1 MLMSVSDIEYYIPI
15 LLNFLISFSL
25 NNIMFIFLD
34 KLISS
39 EDKEQ
44 QTFLIPEPR
53 YFKLKNLKKL
63 KITEETK
70 LFTNLEEEHLFII
83 EQLQER
89 LEFFGLK
96 MNLEVHKV
104 QEINDFP
111 AIESNL
117 EAIRHI
123 IPEDLYNSIKNEK
136 NFIEQGYIL
145 VSEESSVLIEASTPQ
160 GLFYGIQTL
169 LQLLNSSQ
177 KKLSLSELKVIDFP
191 ALEIRGISDDIS
203 RGQAPTIKSL
213 KKFIKELSHYKINQY
228 YLVYMQDMF
237 KFTNHPE
244 IRKNRGAYS
253 KEDIIELQ
261 NYAKKFFIEIIPI
274 FQTVGHWDNIL
285 HRPDYWKYGEFPG
298 SNSLNITNEKIYEL
312 LDDMI
317 GDLSKAFKSEYF
329 HIGADESWDVGKVA
343 SKKHVEDVGIGRT
356 YLNHYKKVYDIAKK
370 YGYKKVI
377 IYHDILY
384 KYREILEGLPK
395 DMIIM
400 YWKYNTKASHPILN
414 EIRDYDYPVIV
425 SPSIMDFNRIFP
437 SIDKYEKNI
446 IKLLKFGY
454 EKGVI
459 GEVTSSW
466 GDYQNKEIR
475 ENRFYGFIFS
485 AVVGWNPLKELNII
499 YFWKC
504 LFIHFFGIIDSKL
517 IQIFSSIRS
526 LQDERKLHISP
537 TAYYNHFFAH
547 PYAKKSRR
555 YKKNIKI
562 SGFKKLI
569 EELNEII
576 KNCDELE
583 KIVPKNKINI
593 SNLAF
598 VAKHIKFYC
607 KKRINSK
614 SLIGYFPIK
623 ENYKNQKIKEIQ
635 ELKDEL
641 NHIIDEYEYLW
652 MKCARKEGF
661 ESIKKRYLWL
671 IKFYNDKIDQL
682 ERNVRWENPNIPSEL
697 IYLDSEGLH
706 RVHTTF
712 YKKVINIVGKIE
724 QAYLQ
729 VIAGTFAKIFINDSE
744 VGHIITR
751 HSLNFVVL
759 ENNIKIF
766 DMKEY
771 LKQGEN
777 LIMIENIDFIGG
789 FCPINVYG
797 EINLTTEEQIKIKTD
812 KTWRATREL
821 NKDWKE
827 VKSFGRPPKAIGG
840 LSYPDFKN
848 SLHSK
853 GDDGIAF
860 INTIASRRAKKK
872 FWRLKLVYK
881 LFNRFDIL
889 E

>member
-1 MLMSVSDIEYYIPI
+1 
-15 LLNFLISFSL
+15 
-25 NNIMFIFLD
+25 MFIFFEN
-34 KLISS
+34 LISS

-44 QTFLIPEPR
+44 QAFLIPEPR
-53 YFKLKNLKKL
+53 YFKLKNFKKM
-63 KITEETK
+63 KFNEQTK
-70 LFTNLEEEHLFII
+70 LFTNLEEEHSFII
-83 EQLQER
+83 EQIQEK

-96 MNLEVHKV
+96 TNLEVHNI

-111 AIESNL
+111 VIGSYL
-117 EAIRHI
+117 EEIKHKF
-123 IPEDLYNSIKNEK
+123 PEDLYNLIKSEK
-136 NFIEQGYIL
+136 NFIEQGYVL
-145 VSEESSVLIEASTPQ
+145 VSEDYNILIEASTPQ

-177 KKLSLSELKVIDFP
+177 NKLSLNELKVIDYP

-203 RGQAPTIKSL
+203 RGQAPTIKNL

-244 IRKNRGAYS
+244 IGKNRGIYS

-274 FQTVGHWDNIL
+274 FQTIGHWDNIL
-285 HRPDYWKYGEFPG
+285 HNPDYWDYGEFPG

-312 LDDMI
+312 LEEMI
-317 GDLSKAFKSEYF
+317 GELSEAFKSEYF

-343 SKKHVEDVGIGRT
+343 SKKYVEDVSFGIA
-356 YLNHYKKVYDIAKK
+356 YLNHYKRVYDIVKK

-377 IYHDILY
+377 IYHDIFY
-384 KYREILEGLPK
+384 KYKDVLEGLPK
-395 DMIIM
+395 DMIIT
-400 YWKYNTKASHPILN
+400 YWNYKTQHEHPIVKEIKKYNF
-414 EIRDYDYPVIV
+414 PVIV

-437 SIDKYEKNI
+437 SIDEYEKNI
-446 IKLLKFGY
+446 INLIKYGY
-454 EKGVI
+454 ENGVI
-459 GEVTSSW
+459 GEITSSW
-466 GDYQNKEIR
+466 GDFNNKEIR

-485 AVVGWNPLKELNII
+485 AMVGWNPLKEINMI

-504 LFIHFFGIIDSKL
+504 LFIHFFGILDKRL
-517 IQIFSSIRS
+517 IQFFSFIRS
-526 LQDERKLHISP
+526 LQDKRRLHLRS

-547 PYAKKSRR
+547 PYAKKTKR
-555 YKKNIKI
+555 YRKNIKS

-569 EELNEII
+569 EELDEII
-576 KNCDELE
+576 KKCEELE
-583 KIVPKNKINI
+583 RIVPKNKINI
-593 SNLAF
+593 TNLAF
-598 VAKHIKFYC
+598 IAKHIKFYC
-607 KKRINSK
+607 KKRVNTK
-614 SLIGYFPIK
+614 SLVEYIPIK
-623 ENYKNQKIKEIQ
+623 EDYTNYKITEIQ
-635 ELKDEL
+635 DLKNELIL
-641 NHIIDEYEYLW
+641 LLDEYEHLW
-652 MKCARKEGF
+652 GNCARKEGL
-661 ESIKKRYLWL
+661 ETIKRQYIWL
-671 IKFYNDKIDQL
+671 IKFYDVKVEQL
-682 ERNVRWENPNIPSEL
+682 KRNMRWENPYIPSEL

-706 RVHTTF
+706 SVHTTF
-712 YKKVINIVGKIE
+712 YKNIINIDGKIE
-724 QAYLQ
+724 HAYLQ
-729 VIAGTFAKIFINDSE
+729 VIAGTFAKILINNSE
-744 VGHIITR
+744 VGHTITR

-766 DMKEY
+766 EIKDY

-777 LIMIENIDFIGG
+777 LILIENIDFIGG

-797 EINLTTEEQIKIKTD
+797 EINLTTEEQLIIKTD
-812 KTWRATREL
+812 KTWTATRKL
-821 NKDWKE
+821 NGDWKN

-853 GDDGIAF
+853 GGDGVAF

>member
-1 MLMSVSDIEYYIPI
+1 
-15 LLNFLISFSL
+15 
-25 NNIMFIFLD
+25 MFIFLE

-44 QTFLIPEPR
+44 QTFLIPQPR
-53 YFKLKNLKKL
+53 YFKLKNLQKL
-63 KITEETK
+63 KITEQTK

-83 EQLQER
+83 EQLQEK

-96 MNLEVHKV
+96 KNLEFHKI
-104 QEINDFP
+104 QEINKFP
-111 AIESNL
+111 TIESNL

-123 IPEDLYNSIKNEK
+123 FPEDLYNSIKNEK

-145 VSEESSVLIEASTPQ
+145 VSEKSSVLIEASAPQ
-160 GLFYGIQTL
+160 GLFYGIQTF

-177 KKLSLSELKVIDFP
+177 NKLSLSELRIIDFP
-191 ALEIRGISDDIS
+191 ALEIRGVSDDIA

-213 KKFIKELSHYKINQY
+213 KKFIKELSLYKINQY

-237 KFTNHPE
+237 KFPKHPE
-244 IRKNRGAYS
+244 IGKNRGAYS

-261 NYAKKFFIEIIPI
+261 NFAKQFFIEIIPI
-274 FQTVGHWDNIL
+274 FQTIGHWENIL
-285 HRPDYWKYGEFPG
+285 HHPEYWKYGEFPG
-298 SNSLNITNEKIYEL
+298 SNSLNIANEQIYVL
-312 LDDMI
+312 LDEMI
-317 GDLSKAFKSEYF
+317 AELSKAFKSEYF
-329 HIGADESWDVGKVA
+329 HIGADESWDVGRAA
-343 SKKHVEDVGIGRT
+343 SKKYIEDVGIGRA

-377 IYHDILY
+377 IYHDILC
-384 KYREILEGLPK
+384 KYREVLEGLPK

-400 YWKYNTKASHPILN
+400 YWKYNTHESHPILKK
-414 EIRDYDYPVIV
+414 IRDYDYTIIV

-446 IKLLKFGY
+446 INLVKYGY
-454 EKGVI
+454 ENGAI
-459 GEVTSSW
+459 GEITSSW
-466 GDYQNKEIR
+466 GDYRNKEIR

-485 AVVGWNPLKELNII
+485 AMVGWNPLKEFNII

-504 LFIHFFGIIDSKL
+504 LFIHFFGILDSRL
-517 IQIFSSIRS
+517 IQIFSAIRS
-526 LQDERKLHISP
+526 LQDKRKLHISP

-547 PYAKKSRR
+547 PYAKKTRR

-562 SGFKKLI
+562 SGFKKSI

-576 KNCDELE
+576 KKCDELE

-593 SNLAF
+593 TNLAF
-598 VAKHIKFYC
+598 VVKHIKFYC

-614 SLIGYFPIK
+614 SLVEYIPLK
-623 ENYKNQKIKEIQ
+623 EDYTNYKIKEIQ
-635 ELKDEL
+635 ELRDEL
-641 NHIIDEYEYLW
+641 TQLLDEYEHLW
-652 MKCARKEGF
+652 LKCARKEGF

-671 IKFYNDKIDQL
+671 IKFYNDKIEQL

-697 IYLDSEGLH
+697 IYLDSKGLH
-706 RVHTTF
+706 QVHTTF
-712 YKKVINIVGKIE
+712 YKKVIKIDGKIDK
-724 QAYLQ
+724 AYLQ
-729 VIAGTFAKIFINDSE
+729 VIAGTFAKIFVNDSE
-744 VGHIITR
+744 VGHTITR
-751 HSLNFVVL
+751 HSLNFVIL
-759 ENNIKIF
+759 ENNIEIF
-766 DMKEY
+766 DIKEY
-771 LKQGEN
+771 LKQGDN
-777 LIMIENIDFIGG
+777 LIMIENVDYIGG

-797 EINLTTEEQIKIKTD
+797 EINLITEEQIKIKTD
-812 KTWRATREL
+812 KTWTATREL

-827 VKSFGRPPKAIGG
+827 VKSFGRPPKATGG

-848 SLHSK
+848 SLYSK
-853 GDDGIAF
+853 EDDGVAF

-872 FWRLKLVYK
+872 FRRLKLVYK
-881 LFNRFDIL
+881 LFNRFDIF